1 MNNFKLLENYRKK
14 LSVYFALF
22 VLFSFWITQAIFL
35 IVEYIPYNLKLEKIL
50 EKRLVGVIN
59 VIQNHDKYLE
69 KLNNQ
74 DSTLGKILV
83 KTLEN
88 VVICSDCI
96 NGVCKGKIVDHINET
111 DDFIFTKNS
120 TFFDRD
126 NYKYLKK
133 DIVYNG
139 IGYQVII
146 KNLNEHSMGFML
158 RYYMFFVLFS
168 IPFATLFYFIGYYF
182 VGKNFEPIRET
193 ITGLEDFTSNINHEM
208 KTPLA
213 EIISTLSLAKRT
225 KNYDEAIAQSLVST
239 KKLNTILDSMIGI
252 INIIDSSYKKQRFDA
267 IRTIN
272 SIVKDYTKDIE
283 KKQIVIEKK
292 YSNKNHYLNTNK
304 EHFEICVGNI
314 LKNAIKYSDNKGVIN
329 ISYNDGSLEI
339 KDFGV
344 GITKANL
351 KHIFDRYFRENYT
364 KEEGYGIGLALVK
377 KIVDIHS
384 WKISITS
391 KKKNTITGEKGT
403 TVKLIFS

>member
-50 EKRLVGVIN
+50 EKRLVWVIN

-74 DSTLGKILV
+74 DSTLWKILV

-96 NGVCKGKIVDHINET
+96 NWVCKGKIVDHINET

-139 IGYQVII
+139 IWYQVII
-146 KNLNEHSMGFML
+146 KNLNEHSIGFML

-168 IPFATLFYFIGYYF
+168 IPFATLFYFIWYYF

-304 EHFEICVGNI
+304 EHFEICVWNI
-314 LKNAIKYSDNKGVIN
+314 LKNAIKYSDNKWVIN
-329 ISYNDGSLEI
+329 ISYNDWSLEI
-339 KDFGV
+339 KDFWV
-344 GITKANL
+344 WITKANL

-364 KEEGYGIGLALVK
+364 KEEWYGIWLALVK

-391 KKKNTITGEKGT
+391 KKKNTITWEKWT